1 MSSHL
6 HRAVS
11 GLLIVLFGVE
21 SIHAQDHG
29 ATEPPAP
36 IESAGQ
42 LPPGSCVLPLPPL
55 ELLVPSPSVQWL
67 LPWSPRQSLLDG
79 IDPALVIQLYEDVR
93 DLVLL
98 DVPVGGVGDDV
109 TFQLLVEQFLAE
121 TDAKGLCR
129 LAHRLHVQATR
140 RHGTIW
146 TIAGEPYAR
155 LHQAMTSDPWP
166 LRRAFALVAL
176 SKESG
181 SAWQRLIVDTDP
193 LVRAAAA
200 RWLKPPSGTTESEA
214 GRVVAVL
221 FELARSD
228 HAPTRAVAVRAVG
241 PWIHDEARNAELV
254 AIAETDVEVAVRLAA
269 LEGLL
274 AVRSLSARAIARK
287 LARDPEVDPA
297 LASAAAAA
305 LASTGIA
312 LDPFDS
318 PR

>member
-1 MSSHL
+1 MSNQL

-11 GLLIVLFGVE
+11 GLLTVVFGVE
-21 SIHAQDHG
+21 SMRAQDQG
-29 ATEPPAP
+29 ATAP
-36 IESAGQ
+36 ETPVESAREF
-42 LPPGSCVLPLPPL
+42 PPGSCVLPLPRF
-55 ELLVPSPSVQWL
+55 ELLVPTPCVRWPR
-67 LPWSPRQSLLDG
+67 PWSPSQASLDG

-93 DLVLL
+93 DLVLV
-98 DVPVGGVGDDV
+98 DVPVGGVGDDF
-109 TFQLLVEQFLAE
+109 TFQLLVQQFLAE
-121 TDAKGLCR
+121 TNAKELCR

-146 TIAGEPYAR
+146 TIGGEPYAR
-155 LHQAMTSDPWP
+155 LHEAMTSDPWS

-181 SAWQRLIVDTDP
+181 SPWQRLIVDPDP

-228 HAPTRAVAVRAVG
+228 HAPTRAVAARAVG
-241 PWIHDEARNAELV
+241 PWIHDDAQNAALV
-254 AIAETDVEVAVRLAA
+254 AIAETDGEVSVRLAA

-312 LDPFDS
+312 LDP